1 MMKKLAGIFILML
14 WLFTWQ
20 SAATA
25 ANWLFVQRLE
35 GTRMGAC
42 NEYLDAESV
51 VRRDGRVVYWTS
63 WLYEKPFGKQQV
75 LQVLWKKEA
84 RLDGQGQVRAL
95 EYYYYDQAGEEVFQY
110 LTPTMFSPLVD
121 NYAAQRALHFAKND
135 GSLLTEKP
143 SDRNIAPPRWYSTGL
158 EFKDFDL
165 LVDMRSIKA
174 APKVA
179 ATELPNQFEMTVKRV
194 WTEQAAIARRAELMR
209 REPLR
214 HAYAGLEYMVTT
226 YRFST
231 DAEKMLV
238 LLNSDHNQHGV
249 PMAFATESDWREFR
263 PDSAEHQIRQ
273 IGLRWLRGEIE

>member
-1 MMKKLAGIFILML
+1 MKKLAGIFILML

-20 SAATA
+20 STVTA

-51 VRRDGRVVYWTS
+51 VRRDDRVVYWTS

-75 LQVLWKKEA
+75 RQVLWKKEA
-84 RLDGQGQVRAL
+84 LLDGPGRVRAL
-95 EYYYYDQAGEEVFQY
+95 EYYYYDLTGEEVFQY

-121 NYAAQRALHFAKND
+121 NYAAQRALHYARQD
-135 GSLLTEKP
+135 GSLVTGKP
-143 SDRNIAPPRWYSTGL
+143 SDRDIAAPRWYSTGV

-273 IGLRWLRGEIE
+273 IGLRRLRGEIE

>member
-1 MMKKLAGIFILML
+1 MKKLAGIFILML

-75 LQVLWKKEA
+75 RQVLWKKEA
-84 RLDGQGQVRAL
+84 LLDGPGRVRAL
-95 EYYYYDQAGEEVFQY
+95 EYYYYDLTGEEVFQY

-121 NYAAQRALHFAKND
+121 NYAAQRALHYARQD
-135 GSLLTEKP
+135 GSLVTGKP
-143 SDRNIAPPRWYSTGL
+143 SDRDIAAPRWYSTGV
-158 EFKDFDL
+158 EFKEFDL

-179 ATELPNQFEMTVKRV
+179 ATELPVQFEMTVKRV
-194 WTEQAAIARRAELMR
+194 WTEQAAAARRAQLMQS
-209 REPLR
+209 EPAR
-214 HAYAGLEYMVTT
+214 HAYVGLEYMVTT
-226 YRFST
+226 YRFRT

-238 LLNSDHNQHGV
+238 LLTSDLNQHGV
-249 PMAFATESDWREFR
+249 PMAFATETEWRQLLPGTPEAQF
-263 PDSAEHQIRQ
+263 RQ